1 MQASSRHVHTL
12 ALLALVGAH
21 IHLYLCQ
28 ATCSDAVVVLLQHF
42 FSILDAVPSFLQLL
56 LEALVGVHYIIRV
69 LSDVFASV
77 VRLNQF

>member
-1 MQASSRHVHTL
+1 MHTL
-12 ALLALVGAH
+12 ALLALVGVH
-21 IHLYLCQ
+21 IHLYKS
-28 ATCSDAVVVLLQHF
+28 TCSDAVVVLQHF

>member
-1 MQASSRHVHTL
+1 MHTL

-21 IHLYLCQ
+21 IHLYVCQ
-28 ATCSDAVVVLLQHF
+28 ATCSDAVVVLLQYF
-42 FSILDAVPSFLQLL
+42 FSILDAVPIFLQLL

>member
-1 MQASSRHVHTL
+1 MAVTPS
-12 ALLALVGAH
+12 
-21 IHLYLCQ
+21 
-28 ATCSDAVVVLLQHF
+28 CSDAVVVLLQHF